1 MKILYIITGL
11 GQGGAERVV
20 CDLADKMFEKGND
33 VKIAYL
39 TGDVLTKPKCDEIEI
54 IQINMKSTLSLPK
67 AFFKLSKVV
76 KNYNPNVVHT
86 HMVHANLLT
95 RLVRLVVPMHKLIST
110 AHNSNEGGSARML
123 TYRITHNLAD
133 VTTNVSDTAVA
144 SFEKNHAVPKNSM
157 RRVYNGVN
165 FNEFTYDCFAKQRI
179 TKELNL
185 EKKKKIILAVGRFN
199 EQKNYPNLLKAIS
212 HLKEQST
219 IDFILLVAGD
229 GELRNDIEELI
240 RELKLSNEV
249 ALLGRRNDVPILMSA
264 CDLFVLSSDYEG
276 LPTVLIEALA
286 CQSHVVSTDVSG
298 VFEIIGEHGSVVPV
312 NDSHALSQAIEKSLT
327 NNNKN
332 VLGSEHAKNK
342 FDLDTVSDEWLEI
355 YYEK

>member
-1 MKILYIITGL
+1 MKILYVITGL

-20 CDLADKMFEKGND
+20 CDLADKMFEKGHS

-39 TGDVLTKPKCDEIEI
+39 TGNVLTRPRHDEIEL

-67 AFFKLSKVV
+67 AFFTLSKVI
-76 KNYNPNVVHT
+76 KSYNPNVVHT

-95 RLVRLVVPMHKLIST
+95 RLVRLVVPMNKLIST

-133 VTTNVSDTAVA
+133 VTTNVSETAVA

-157 RRVYNGVN
+157 RRVYNGVD
-165 FNEFTYDCFAKQRI
+165 FNGFTYDCFAKEKI
-179 TKELNL
+179 KKELNL
-185 EKKKKIILAVGRFN
+185 EKDKKIILAVGRFN
-199 EQKNYPNLLKAIS
+199 EQKNYPNLLKAINR
-212 HLKEQST
+212 LKEQST
-219 IDFILLVAGD
+219 VDFILLVAGD

-240 RELKLSNEV
+240 RELKLNNEV
-249 ALLGRRNDVPILMSA
+249 ALLGRRNDISTLMSA

-286 CQSHVVSTDVSG
+286 CQAHVVSTEVSG
-298 VFEIIGEHGSVVPV
+298 VFEIIGEHGCVVPV
-312 NDSHALSQAIEKSLT
+312 NDSHALSQAIEKILK

-332 VLGSEHAKNK
+332 ILGLECAKDK

-355 YYEK
+355 YYET